1 MRGEDVHNAAEQQR
15 SPRMAE
21 TVLSVRGLS
30 TEFRTKSGVARAVD
44 DVSLDLKAG
53 EILAI
58 VGESGSGKSV
68 TSLSIM
74 GLVPDPPGK
83 VVAGEVLFEGED
95 LLRLPDRR
103 MQKIRGSRLAMIFQ
117 EPMTSLN
124 PVLSIGRQMTEGI
137 EQHLGLSRAAARV
150 HAIEMMRRV
159 SIPAPEARLREYP
172 HQFSGGMLQRIM
184 IAIAMSCN
192 PRVLIAD
199 EPTTALDV
207 TIQAQILD
215 LMRELRD
222 VSGAAIMLITHDM
235 GVVAEMADRVV
246 VMYAGQKIEEGSV
259 RAVFRR
265 PRHPYTAGLLAA
277 LPRIGSAGA
286 VGDAELNEIPGV
298 VPPLADLPPGCRFS
312 DRCDLATDRCRTEA
326 PPLALV
332 TEQHLAAC
340 WHSDRMESRP

>member
-1 MRGEDVHNAAEQQR
+1 MRGEDVNNAAGQRR
-15 SPRMAE
+15 SPHMAE
-21 TVLSVRGLS
+21 TLLSVRRLS
-30 TEFRTKSGVARAVD
+30 TEFRTKTGVARAVD

-83 VVAGEVLFEGED
+83 VVAGEVLFEGQD
-95 LLRLPDRR
+95 LLRLPGRR

-137 EQHLGLSRAAARV
+137 EQHLGMSPAAARV

-184 IAIAMSCN
+184 IAIAMTCN

-222 VSGAAIMLITHDM
+222 VSGTAIMLITHDM

-246 VMYAGQKIEEGSV
+246 VMYAGQKIEEGPV
-259 RAVFRR
+259 RAVFRQ

-277 LPRIGSAGA
+277 LPRIGNAGA

-298 VPPLADLPPGCRFS
+298 VPPLTDLPPGCRFS
-312 DRCDLATDRCRTEA
+312 DRCDLATDRCRMEA
-326 PPLALV
+326 PLLAFV
-332 TEQHLAAC
+332 AEQHLAAC
-340 WHSDRMESRP
+340 WHSDRMESRS